1 MKFKKEFSFARI
13 FKKIS
18 NYFFDCLYVLIC
30 TIVFNL
36 VGIKVLEIT
45 PNYLNN
51 KSVVNETVN
60 DIYKMESEAKLI
72 DLYDLN
78 NKKVNEPIS
87 SDDLFIK
94 YINQHLV
101 KAYNEG
107 SKEIF
112 KNIDEI
118 DLSIYSEASIDND
131 YLAYFYVTFI
141 PNNLDKGFVID
152 YSTTPIIY
160 FNNTI
165 LNPLRSN
172 YDYFSF
178 NENDFYYLK
187 EEYASDLYSYL
198 YLNSNNETGKIIF
211 DNLKEFFIDTLNNS
225 FSLFNNYTP
234 FKEAYEVYNTHFNEL
249 VKESVIT
256 NTLSYLISFI
266 ILMVVIPLVNKD
278 FYTLGELSSKTRL
291 FDYKDRK
298 IKFYQ
303 PLIKSIFFFIETYW
317 VNIVVSVFT
326 IGSTGLSFSLFNI
339 GNFSFTIFYLI
350 LISMFILVINI
361 VFGIINKDKRLLE
374 EYISNTILLEYK
386 KVRDID
392 SIVNKND

>member
-1 MKFKKEFSFARI
+1 MKFKKEFSFAGI

-178 NENDFYYLK
+178 NENDFYCLK

-198 YLNSNNETGKIIF
+198 YLNSNNETGKVIF

-266 ILMVVIPLVNKD
+266 ILMVVIPLVNKN

-361 VFGIINKDKRLLE
+361 VFGIINKDKRLFE

>member
-1 MKFKKEFSFARI
+1 MKFKKEFSFAGI

-198 YLNSNNETGKIIF
+198 YLNSNNETGKVIF

-249 VKESVIT
+249 AKESVIT

-266 ILMVVIPLVNKD
+266 ILMVVIPLVNKN
-278 FYTLGELSSKTRL
+278 FYTLGELSSKTTL

-317 VNIVVSVFT
+317 VNIIVSVFT

-361 VFGIINKDKRLLE
+361 VFGIINKDKRLFE

>member
-1 MKFKKEFSFARI
+1 MKFKKEFSFAGI

-94 YINQHLV
+94 YINQHLI

-198 YLNSNNETGKIIF
+198 YLNSNNETGKVIF
-211 DNLKEFFIDTLNNS
+211 ENLKEFFIDTLNNS

-303 PLIKSIFFFIETYW
+303 PLIKSIFFFIEIYW

-326 IGSTGLSFSLFNI
+326 IGSIGLSFSLFNI

-361 VFGIINKDKRLLE
+361 VFGIINKDKRLFE
-374 EYISNTILLEYK
+374 EYISNTILFEYK

>member
-1 MKFKKEFSFARI
+1 MKFKKEFSFAGI

-198 YLNSNNETGKIIF
+198 YLNSNNETGKVIF

-256 NTLSYLISFI
+256 NTFSYLISFI
-266 ILMVVIPLVNKD
+266 ILMVVIPLVNKN

-361 VFGIINKDKRLLE
+361 VFGIINKDKRLFE

>member
-1 MKFKKEFSFARI
+1 MKFKKEFSFAGI

-198 YLNSNNETGKIIF
+198 YLNSNNETGKVIF

-266 ILMVVIPLVNKD
+266 ILMVVIPLVNKN

-361 VFGIINKDKRLLE
+361 VFGIINKDKRLFE

-392 SIVNKND
+392 SIVNEND

>member
-1 MKFKKEFSFARI
+1 MKFKKEFSFAGI

-94 YINQHLV
+94 YINQHLI

-198 YLNSNNETGKIIF
+198 YLNSNNETGKVIF

-278 FYTLGELSSKTRL
+278 FYTLGELSSKTTL

-317 VNIVVSVFT
+317 VNIIVSVFT

-361 VFGIINKDKRLLE
+361 VFGIINKDKRLFE

>member
-1 MKFKKEFSFARI
+1 MKFKKEFSFAGI

-198 YLNSNNETGKIIF
+198 YLNSNNETGKVIF

-266 ILMVVIPLVNKD
+266 ILMVVIPLVNKN

-303 PLIKSIFFFIETYW
+303 PLIKSILFFIETYW

-361 VFGIINKDKRLLE
+361 VFGIINKDKRLFE

>member
-1 MKFKKEFSFARI
+1 MKFKKEFSFAGI

-94 YINQHLV
+94 YINQHLI

-198 YLNSNNETGKIIF
+198 YLNSNNETGKVIF

-266 ILMVVIPLVNKD
+266 ILMVVIPLVNKN

-361 VFGIINKDKRLLE
+361 VFGIINKDKRIFE